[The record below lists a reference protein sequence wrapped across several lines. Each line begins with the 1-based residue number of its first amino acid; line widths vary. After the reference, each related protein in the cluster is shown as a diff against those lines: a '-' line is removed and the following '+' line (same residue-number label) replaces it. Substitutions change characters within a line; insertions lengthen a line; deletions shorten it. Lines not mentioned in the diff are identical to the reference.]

1 MKYIYVYVSML
12 VMCILMACSDDKL
25 VFEMLSGTENI
36 DHYTGTMKFSSDEEI
51 ASFRFLTNKDWTINI
66 EDNGTHWC
74 SVSQMSEQA
83 GEITVQV
90 HVDINE
96 NYEDRIANLMIIHE
110 GELLN
115 LIQIVQKRKDELS
128 IDTVDFEM
136 DYEGGNIDFV
146 VKSNVAYEIIIPDEY
161 KNWITQQYCDIV
173 DGIPFK
179 FSTYSF
185 YIANYD
191 ENSEQREGKILLLA
205 EKTSLNKVI
214 NIDQKG
220 KKYNVQIVNS
230 TAIVETNVPGILSDV
245 ISKEIIN
252 SVFSYKF
259 NCPLNA
265 TDIGFINKE
274 LYCRELDLSDAS
286 IVSGGFFEI
295 NEGPFVSKY
304 ETKDNILPTYSFKDN
319 YRIERILLPKTLYGI
334 EFAAFS
340 GCI

>member
-25 VFEMLSGTENI
+25 VFEMLSGTETI
-36 DHYTGTMKFSSDEEI
+36 DHYTGTMNFSSDEEI

-74 SVSQMSEQA
+74 SVSQMSGQA

-136 DYEGGNIDFV
+136 DCEGGNIDFV

-173 DGIPFK
+173 DGISFK
-179 FSTYSF
+179 FST
-185 YIANYD
+185 
-191 ENSEQREGKILLLA
+191 
-205 EKTSLNKVI
+205 
-214 NIDQKG
+214 
-220 KKYNVQIVNS
+220 
-230 TAIVETNVPGILSDV
+230 
-245 ISKEIIN
+245 
-252 SVFSYKF
+252 
-259 NCPLNA
+259 
-265 TDIGFINKE
+265 
-274 LYCRELDLSDAS
+274 
-286 IVSGGFFEI
+286 
-295 NEGPFVSKY
+295 
-304 ETKDNILPTYSFKDN
+304 
-319 YRIERILLPKTLYGI
+319 
-334 EFAAFS
+334 
-340 GCI
+340 